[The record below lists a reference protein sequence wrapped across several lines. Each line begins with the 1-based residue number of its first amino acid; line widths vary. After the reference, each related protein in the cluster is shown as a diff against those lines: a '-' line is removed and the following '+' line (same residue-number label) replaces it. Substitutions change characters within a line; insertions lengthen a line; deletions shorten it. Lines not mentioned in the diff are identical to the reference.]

1 MGNLDTDKQF
11 NFYAQGGDDDA
22 GTLVYGPFGANN
34 AINWFTGWDY
44 TPAIALNFDETIG
57 FNDINNADMLS
68 VSPNPAADQLTIN
81 FTLNNASSINVN
93 LIDINGKVVF
103 NKNVKGNV
111 LSYKDILTLSD
122 FANGIYTLQIESNNG
137 LSSQKVVIAH

>member
-1 MGNLDTDKQF
+1 
-11 NFYAQGGDDDA
+11 
-22 GTLVYGPFGANN
+22 
-34 AINWFTGWDY
+34 
-44 TPAIALNFDETIG
+44 
-57 FNDINNADMLS
+57 MLT

-137 LSSQKVVIAH
+137 VSSQKVVIAH

>member
-1 MGNLDTDKQF
+1 
-11 NFYAQGGDDDA
+11 
-22 GTLVYGPFGANN
+22 
-34 AINWFTGWDY
+34 
-44 TPAIALNFDETIG
+44 
-57 FNDINNADMLS
+57 
-68 VSPNPAADQLTIN
+68 
-81 FTLNNASSINVN
+81 